1 MDGVGDPIANSR
13 VSCWHVSCPFS
24 LLVIR
29 QAAVVP
35 CPSIDHVV
43 PRSRG
48 GDTNWE
54 NCVIADKRVNTRKAD
69 KTPDEAGLKLLREPG
84 RPREV
89 PVTILLKNM
98 HGIPDWDP
106 FLIS

>member
-43 PRSRG
+43 PRRDFSARPSG
-48 GDTNWE
+48 TLHYL
-54 NCVIADKRVNTRKAD
+54 IAAYRVE
-69 KTPDEAGLKLLREPG
+69 EAKPFESKLH
-84 RPREV
+84 
-89 PVTILLKNM
+89 LL
-98 HGIPDWDP
+98 
-106 FLIS
+106 LYL